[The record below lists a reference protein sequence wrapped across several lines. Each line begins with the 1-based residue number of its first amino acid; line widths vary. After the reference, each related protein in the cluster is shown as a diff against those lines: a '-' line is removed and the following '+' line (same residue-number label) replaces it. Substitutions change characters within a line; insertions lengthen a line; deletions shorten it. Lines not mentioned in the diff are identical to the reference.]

1 MNKKYIDFVPGKS
14 AKKSAGVG
22 STKSVVRAKSVSG
35 VQKPAARKLEPKNTA
50 SKQPAAVRTRS
61 ATVRPAKA
69 TPQRSSASKSA
80 AREAKSKKVGL
91 RETQLGKVV
100 PVEKP
105 VEKSAKVSKTMAIP
119 RTPFIN
125 QNKVEKRPLSKNV
138 YQRKVEPTK
147 EPLTG
152 PVTIISKPEKDKHV
166 SVVVT
171 IIITI
176 ILGAAAGTVAFLL
189 LPK

>member
-1 MNKKYIDFVPGKS
+1 MNKKYIDFVPSQS
-14 AKKSAGVG
+14 AKKTVAVKKATRGNGVAPR
-22 STKSVVRAKSVSG
+22 VKSVSG
-35 VQKPAARKLEPKNTA
+35 VTKTA
-50 SKQPAAVRTRS
+50 TRRV
-61 ATVRPAKA
+61 ATKVAPAKVQSDTA
-69 TPQRSSASKSA
+69 K
-80 AREAKSKKVGL
+80 EAKAKKVGL
-91 RETQLGKVV
+91 KEARPARSRNVA
-100 PVEKP
+100 VEKP
-105 VEKSAKVSKTMAIP
+105 VEKSAKTEVDKKVMAIP
-119 RTPFIN
+119 RAQFIN

-138 YQRKVEPTK
+138 YQKKIEATVEVP
-147 EPLTG
+147 TG